1 MKKVLIIIAV
11 IGLVIGFFYVK
22 KYLDDQRNLKARQSA
37 EIIKLKGVVQE
48 DSLTKSSMAL
58 TITES
63 ELEIVEQSENI
74 KDLRDKY
81 NTTLDSYIQLKTRI
95 DTLLADRD
103 TTVVE
108 VDSTDSNS
116 VSFRETFGDGW
127 FEVYGRL
134 NLRPIF
140 LYDLSLRQIQDI
152 LFEVTLEKLPGNEEY
167 VSFVHTNVPFI
178 SFKSTPVKVLDKRR
192 WIDRV
197 SIMPFVSLGNF
208 GAGGALFYD
217 EFGAGYTQFT
227 DGSAISFY
235 YYKNLGEIF

>member
-11 IGLVIGFFYVK
+11 IGLIIGFFYIK
-22 KYLDDQRNLKARQSA
+22 KYIDDERNLKARQAA

-48 DSLTKSSMAL
+48 DSLTQSSMAL

-63 ELEIVEQSENI
+63 ELEIVEQSQNI

-81 NTTLDSYIQLKTRI
+81 STTLDSYINLKSRI
-95 DTLLADRD
+95 DSLTADRD

-116 VSFRETFGDGW
+116 VSFRETFGNGW
-127 FEVYGRL
+127 FEVYGRIS
-134 NLRPIF
+134 LRPVY

-152 LFEVTLEKLPGNEEY
+152 LFEVTIEKLPGNNEY

-178 SFKSTPVKVLDKRR
+178 NLKSTPVKVLDKRR
-192 WIDRV
+192 WIDRL
-197 SIMPFVSLGNF
+197 SIMPFVSLGKF
-208 GAGGALFYD
+208 GAGAALFYD
-217 EFGAGYTQFT
+217 ELGAGYTQFT

>member
-1 MKKVLIIIAV
+1 MKKIFIIIAV
-11 IGLVIGFFYVK
+11 IGLVIGFFYAK
-22 KYLDDQRNLKARQSA
+22 NWWNEQQALKARQAS
-37 EIIKLKGVVQE
+37 EIIRLSGVVQE

-81 NTTLDSYIQLKTRI
+81 NTTLDSYIHLKTRL
-95 DTLLADRD
+95 DSLSADRD

-127 FEVYGRL
+127 FEVYGKISRDPL
-134 NLRPIF
+134 L
-140 LYDLSLRQIQDI
+140 LYGLSLKQIQDI

-178 SFKSTPVKVLDKRR
+178 NFTSTPVKVLDKRR

-197 SIMPFVSLGNF
+197 SIMPFVSLGKF

-227 DGSAISFY
+227 DGSAISF
-235 YYKNLGEIF
+235 